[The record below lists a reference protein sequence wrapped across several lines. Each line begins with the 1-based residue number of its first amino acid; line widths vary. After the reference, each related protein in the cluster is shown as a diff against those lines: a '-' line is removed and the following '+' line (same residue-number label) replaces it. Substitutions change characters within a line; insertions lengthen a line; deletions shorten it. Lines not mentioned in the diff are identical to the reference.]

1 MHGEYKAPGNKLVMI
16 DFEINYKNNTIY
28 DVQISGD
35 FFLEPSE
42 ALNIMNESLN
52 GLPIDSNDEV
62 IKKIIERNLPENTE
76 FIGFSTT
83 DIVMTIKRALLC
95 L

>member
-16 DFEINYKNNTIY
+16 DFEINYDNNTIY

-52 GLPIDSNDEV
+52 GLPVGSNDEF
-62 IKKIIERNLPENTE
+62 IKKTIENSLPENTE
-76 FIGFSTT
+76 FIGFSTA
-83 DIVMTIKRALLC
+83 DIVVTIKRALLC
-95 L
+95 P

>member
-16 DFEINYKNNTIY
+16 DFEIDHDNNTIY
-28 DVQISGD
+28 NVQISGD

-52 GLPIDSNDEV
+52 GLPIESNDEF
-62 IKKIIERNLPENTE
+62 IKKTIEKNLPENTE

-83 DIVMTIKRALLC
+83 DIVVTIKRALLC
-95 L
+95 P